1 MLSIGKQLTPE
12 QRLHKATTDIVG
24 RDEFV
29 ALAGVL
35 MIGSKSVVD
44 GLPTACT
51 NGRDEMYG
59 REFVDGLTDAEF
71 RFVILHEC
79 FHKMYRHLSTW
90 KHLWDKDRSKANQ
103 ACDYAIN
110 VKLYD
115 TEAYRNGWISMPKGG
130 LLDEKY
136 RGMDTKQIW
145 DLLPED
151 EQGGQGGNGTGNG
164 SHGGFDE
171 HDWEGAKEMSAEEA
185 GELAKEI
192 DEALR
197 QGAVLA
203 GKVGSGGDRLIG
215 ELLETKKNWKE
226 LLRDY
231 VSATC
236 AGKDYSTWRKPNR
249 RYVGMD
255 MLMPSS
261 ISESVGEL
269 VLAIDMSGSIFQ
281 QILNNFFTEV
291 KGVCDQVH
299 PSKVHIIYWDT
310 EVCKHEIYMDKDVDD
325 IVKSTKPA
333 GGGGTMV
340 ECVPQFLNEHGIK
353 PECVIVLTDGYLGGS
368 WGQWSVPVLWCI
380 QDNKHAKP
388 TVGSVVHID

>member
-380 QDNKHAKP
+380 HDNKHAKP